1 MEKGLKPENIGDS
14 HLEKVIDGSDNEKN
28 DNKSNKFNVKYVTNM
43 LSAVYDEFVHGQ
55 DRYISRIW
63 FKYHPEKNQ
72 NKEKMFKFTFQEF
85 VRFLVNGTQEFAD
98 DSYVL
103 KHKSISYHWDPYYQ
117 ECPVCHPLTR

>member
-1 MEKGLKPENIGDS
+1 MTPENVGDS
-14 HLEKVIDGSDNEKN
+14 YLEKVTNNEIDKAENKKN
-28 DNKSNKFNVKYVTNM
+28 QKFNVKYVTSM
-43 LSAVYDEFVHGQ
+43 LTAVYDEFVHGQ

-103 KHKSISYHWDPYYQ
+103 KHKSISYHWAPYHQ